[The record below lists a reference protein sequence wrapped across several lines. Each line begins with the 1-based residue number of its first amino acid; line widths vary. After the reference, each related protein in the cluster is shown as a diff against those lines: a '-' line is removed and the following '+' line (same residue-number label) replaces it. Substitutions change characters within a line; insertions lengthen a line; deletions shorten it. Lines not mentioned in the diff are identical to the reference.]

1 MKRSHPIT
9 RLIMAAVLLA
19 LLVVAW
25 LEFSARGKWNRA
37 FELLEGAQQSDFRDG
52 TAGPDRQ
59 DKIRQVL
66 EGEYGAELVEGTA
79 QDFFFFAGVL
89 RTYWVEVGYN
99 ALGQSIY
106 VNQHVT
112 TGFARDLPEAPP
124 IP

>member
-9 RLIMAAVLLA
+9 RLIMAVVLFA
-19 LLVVAW
+19 LVVVAVM
-25 LEFSARGKWNRA
+25 EFSARRKWNAA
-37 FELLEGAQQSDFRDG
+37 FELLEAAQQSDFRDG

-59 DKIRQVL
+59 SKIRQVL

-79 QDFFFFAGVL
+79 RDFFFFAGVL

-99 ALGQSIY
+99 PLGQSIY

-112 TGFARDLPEAPP
+112 SGFARELPQAPP